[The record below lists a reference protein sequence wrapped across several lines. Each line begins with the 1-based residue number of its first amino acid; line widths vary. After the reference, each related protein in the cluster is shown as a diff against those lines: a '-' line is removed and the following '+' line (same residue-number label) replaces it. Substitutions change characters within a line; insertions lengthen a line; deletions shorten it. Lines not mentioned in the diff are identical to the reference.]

1 RAGGLGEVELTLQLR
16 GQPEVVRI
24 AEGEVAAGSRRDA
37 GVAGRCRAAAAPTA
51 HEPHPGVLLG
61 ELLDDAR
68 GAVRG
73 RVVDDDQLEV
83 PAGLIEYAVDRLTQ
97 GPRAVEHRHDDR
109 HQWRQ
114 FLSGS
119 HDARSYRCR
128 RMRRP
133 RGPSGLRRTNLADDK
148 AQVPL
153 APRLTSAES
162 EQLAARSGLVEM
174 GVRPPLGRYA
184 AQVWQRRSF
193 IWNLSASRA
202 YSRNQGSYLGQAWAV
217 LRPILDAGVYVIIFG
232 FLFHSS
238 APGIDNR
245 AAFIVIG
252 TFTYSLFQTSVM
264 SGLNSIPANLQ
275 LIRSHNFPRAVV
287 PLSTVM
293 TETVMFAPILVAMMV
308 VTMVTGLLPGMGA
321 VVPTWSWL
329 LLPFA
334 AVLLTVFSS
343 GLALFFARVGARA
356 PDIANAMPF
365 ILTLG
370 RYAS

>member
-1 RAGGLGEVELTLQLR
+1 
-16 GQPEVVRI
+16 
-24 AEGEVAAGSRRDA
+24 
-37 GVAGRCRAAAAPTA
+37 
-51 HEPHPGVLLG
+51 
-61 ELLDDAR
+61 
-68 GAVRG
+68 
-73 RVVDDDQLEV
+73 
-83 PAGLIEYAVDRLTQ
+83 
-97 GPRAVEHRHDDR
+97 
-109 HQWRQ
+109 
-114 FLSGS
+114 
-119 HDARSYRCR
+119 
-128 RMRRP
+128 M
-133 RGPSGLRRTNLADDK
+133 ADDK

-162 EQLAARSGLVEM
+162 EELAERSGLLEM

-184 AQVWQRRSF
+184 KQVWQRRSF

-245 AAFIVIG
+245 AAFIVVG
-252 TFTYSLFQTSVM
+252 TFTYSLFQTSLM

-275 LIRSHNFPRAVV
+275 LIRSHKFPRAVV

-293 TETVMFAPILVAMMV
+293 TETVMFAPILVAMAV
-308 VTMVTGLLPGMGA
+308 VAMITGLLPGMGP

-334 AVLLTVFSS
+334 ALLLTIFSS

-370 RYAS
+370 RYASGAMFLIPAMIPDGLWFKPILLHQPVQIYLELFRACFGNEELIPMTPMLWVEAIAWAVGIFALGFVYFWRAEETYGRD